1 MMTISTFA
9 KPRLQTK
16 ANLIIPVA
24 LFIIVLISRLP
35 FITDILYHWD
45 SVNFAYSLQEFDIA
59 RDQPQ
64 PPGYILYVM
73 LCRGINYFINN
84 PNLTM
89 VLLGIVS
96 SGLAVVALY
105 YLGREIF
112 NWQTGLVAAL
122 FLTFSPLFWFYGEIA
137 LPHTLDAFLVILSV
151 LMLYKVHAGESRY
164 DIPSVIILAVAGG
177 FRPQTLVFLLP
188 LTIYS
193 FRKIGLKRFIGL
205 GFIGA
210 IVCLTWFVPLVYSVN
225 GIANYFSVMG
235 TYSERFQATTSIFKG
250 AGVFG
255 IKRNLTK
262 LSIYTIYSLAGS
274 LSGVLVVPSLL
285 RKKVEFKWSTLI
297 FLLIWIIPSVLYYF
311 LIHMG
316 QQGLV
321 FTFLPALFL
330 VLASLIKNALG
341 EKENRL
347 IFVVSMICVLNA
359 IIFLFVPE
367 YPLPENSQRLL
378 TLDTLNNSDNY
389 FRQRFDA
396 IRSNFP
402 PDTSLLFA
410 SNWHHLEYYLPEYNV
425 THFDVGSK
433 WEINEGEVDTRDAF
447 EVAVAETG
455 EDKMVYVILFDP
467 ELDQLN
473 SSQDQ
478 LIQIPLAEN
487 KYLQYFKLSPGDVLE
502 VGDGYINLIDN

>member
-1 MMTISTFA
+1 MMTIFPFA
-9 KPRLQTK
+9 KPRLQTN

-24 LFIIVLISRLP
+24 LFIIVLVSRLP
-35 FITDILYHWD
+35 FKTDILYHWD

-73 LCRGINYFINN
+73 LCKGINYFIND

-89 VLLGIVS
+89 ILLGIIS

-164 DIPSVIILAVAGG
+164 DIPSVIILAIAGG

-188 LTIYS
+188 LTIFS
-193 FRKIGLKRFIGL
+193 FRKIALRRFIGL

-210 IVCLTWFVPLVYSVN
+210 IICLIWFVPLVYSTN
-225 GIANYFSVMG
+225 GIANYFTVMQ
-235 TYSERFQATTSIFKG
+235 TYNERFQATTSIFKG
-250 AGVFG
+250 AGAFG

-274 LSGVLVVPSLL
+274 LSGLLFVPTLL
-285 RKKVEFKWSTLI
+285 RKKTELRWSEFL
-297 FLLIWIIPSVLYYF
+297 FLLIWIIPSVLYYL

-347 IFVVSMICVLNA
+347 IFVVSMICVINA

-367 YPLPENSQRLL
+367 YPLARNSQRFL

-396 IRSNFP
+396 IRSNFS

-433 WEINEGEVDTRDAF
+433 WEINEGEVNTGDTF
-447 EVAVAETG
+447 KVAVGETG

-467 ELDQLN
+467 ELDQLK
-473 SSQDQ
+473 SSEDE
-478 LIQIPLAEN
+478 LSRIPLAGH
-487 KYLQYFKLSPGDVLE
+487 KFLQYFKLSPGDVLE
-502 VGDGYINLIDN
+502 VGDGFINLIDN